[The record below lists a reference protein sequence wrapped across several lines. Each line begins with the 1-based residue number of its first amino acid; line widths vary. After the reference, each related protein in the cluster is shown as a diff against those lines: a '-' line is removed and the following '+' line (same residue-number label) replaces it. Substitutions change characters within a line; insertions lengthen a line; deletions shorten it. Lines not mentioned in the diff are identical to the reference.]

1 MVTYIFNLFLVVWEM
16 MCCKLLLEAFAEKKK
31 YKYMMIPFAIF
42 TTLILTEYSIAYFL
56 YEYLFVK
63 LIAVVI
69 VMSIAMYFLF
79 YARLYKV
86 LVLTVIYQGISAAC
100 DCSIILLL
108 GKVFPSL
115 QREQIESFGVSS
127 LTTIVCRIVL
137 LFIVLIIRR
146 KIGKHTEDMLSEY
159 EWLEMLVIPA
169 ITIISIVTIILRF
182 NVLEQIVQKDVLL
195 YIALGMA
202 IMNVV
207 VFSLMESI
215 FKREKI
221 IRDNKVLAEKMKN
234 ETEMYYSV
242 SENLE
247 KQRKLTHEFKNHIAC
262 MGELIKNSEYTE
274 LKNYY
279 EKLDKEL
286 TVKVDMVDTNNI
298 IVNAIINTKYRE
310 AMEKGIVFVL
320 KVNDLSGI
328 RLSDMDIVT
337 ILSNLLNNAIE
348 SCEKCDKKVI
358 KLKFVVEHNQTVISV
373 KNSMKQKPTRKGD
386 AFLTSK
392 TYMVEEH
399 GVGLKNIIDVIER
412 YEGRYLMDFDNDE
425 FYFSI
430 VM

>member
-86 LVLTVIYQGISAAC
+86 LALTVIYQGISAAC

-286 TVKVDMVDTNNI
+286 TVKADMVDTNNI